1 LCYELEFKQETI
13 TNSTT
18 ETKYTSM
25 FEGIK
30 EIVLFKKSIYELD
43 MIPRIIDL
51 VAFCCDN
58 NGTNAEAKESKS
70 YQ

>member
-1 LCYELEFKQETI
+1 
-13 TNSTT
+13 
-18 ETKYTSM
+18 M

-30 EIVLFKKSIYELD
+30 EIVFFKKFIYELD